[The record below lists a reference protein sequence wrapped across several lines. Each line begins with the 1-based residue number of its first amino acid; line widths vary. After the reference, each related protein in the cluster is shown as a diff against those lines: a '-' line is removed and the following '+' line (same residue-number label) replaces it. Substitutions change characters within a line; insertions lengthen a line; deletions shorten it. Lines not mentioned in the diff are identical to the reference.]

1 MVIRDLTPKAFLLFK
16 CSGGTIRVVCSSIWE
31 GGFIS
36 GTLNYRARRCVRFA
50 TRFLFRSRLN
60 ETG

>member
-16 CSGGTIRVVCSSIWE
+16 CSGGTIGVVCSSVWE

-36 GTLNYRARRCVRFA
+36 GTLFFVRVDVSD
-50 TRFLFRSRLN
+50 LRL
-60 ETG
+60 GFI